1 MSSNFLSSIPRNI
14 LWTLGILA
22 LLIGL
27 GLARLK
33 FDSRPSAE
41 STPLPLVTVLAVRAS
56 DLDDTVTFTGAIAAR
71 EEAALSAE
79 GEGGRVA
86 GMFAEVGDRV
96 RAGALLA
103 RIDTS
108 FVAPQVAVLEASLEE
123 SRANAAVAEADY
135 RRAQA
140 VAVSGALSVQEIERR
155 GAASVASAAK
165 VKVVGAQLSEARER
179 LRRTEIRA
187 PFDGIILSRSAEVG
201 QLAGPGG
208 APLFRIGRAGAVEMR
223 GNIAEKDL
231 PRLSVG
237 QSARVRVTG
246 VAAAFEGRVRL
257 IGAVIDPV
265 SRLGS
270 VRIDLKAHPDLR
282 PGAFAR
288 GEVGTGARRAV
299 VLPQTA
305 VMSDATGSFV
315 MTVGA
320 DDKVLR
326 RPVTAAGMRT
336 EGVVI
341 TAGLKDGERVIVT
354 AAPYL
359 REGEQVRVAP

>member
-1 MSSNFLSSIPRNI
+1 
-14 LWTLGILA
+14 

-33 FDSRPSAE
+33 FDSRPSSE

-56 DLDDTVTFTGAIAAR
+56 DLDDAVTFTGAIAAR

-96 RAGALLA
+96 RAGAVLA

-108 FVAPQVAVLEASLEE
+108 FVAPQVASLEASLEE

-155 GAASVASAAK
+155 GAASVATAAK

-187 PFDGIILSRSAEVG
+187 SEEDLDVLDLITPEDVVVTLSHTGYIKRQPVSAYRAQKRGGKGRSATAVK
-201 QLAGPGG
+201 ASSC
-208 APLFRIGRAGAVEMR
+208 RASNM
-223 GNIAEKDL
+223 
-231 PRLSVG
+231 
-237 QSARVRVTG
+237 
-246 VAAAFEGRVRL
+246 
-257 IGAVIDPV
+257 
-265 SRLGS
+265 
-270 VRIDLKAHPDLR
+270 AHPL
-282 PGAFAR
+282 
-288 GEVGTGARRAV
+288 V
-299 VLPQTA
+299 
-305 VMSDATGSFV
+305 
-315 MTVGA
+315 
-320 DDKVLR
+320 
-326 RPVTAAGMRT
+326 
-336 EGVVI
+336 
-341 TAGLKDGERVIVT
+341 
-354 AAPYL
+354 
-359 REGEQVRVAP
+359 

>member
-33 FDSRPSAE
+33 FDSRPSGE

-56 DLDDTVTFTGAIAAR
+56 ELDDTVTFTGAIAAR

-108 FVAPQVAVLEASLEE
+108 LVAPQVAVLEASLEE

-140 VAVSGALSVQEIERR
+140 VAVSGALSVQ
-155 GAASVASAAK
+155 
-165 VKVVGAQLSEARER
+165 
-179 LRRTEIRA
+179 
-187 PFDGIILSRSAEVG
+187 
-201 QLAGPGG
+201 
-208 APLFRIGRAGAVEMR
+208 
-223 GNIAEKDL
+223 
-231 PRLSVG
+231 
-237 QSARVRVTG
+237 
-246 VAAAFEGRVRL
+246 
-257 IGAVIDPV
+257 
-265 SRLGS
+265 
-270 VRIDLKAHPDLR
+270 
-282 PGAFAR
+282 
-288 GEVGTGARRAV
+288 
-299 VLPQTA
+299 
-305 VMSDATGSFV
+305 
-315 MTVGA
+315 
-320 DDKVLR
+320 
-326 RPVTAAGMRT
+326 
-336 EGVVI
+336 
-341 TAGLKDGERVIVT
+341 
-354 AAPYL
+354 
-359 REGEQVRVAP
+359 